1 MRKLVSLLLSLLM
14 LCSFAITEE
23 ASPTGTWYLNNILY
37 SGVTVPSHYLGLD
50 MIVTLNA
57 DGTSTTAVTGQ
68 AAAKGTWTL
77 EDTQVTVVSDTMTDV
92 YVYDGYALAAQAG
105 DMTLLFDHTPNAPV
119 VYGESPIVDTA
130 TANDFYG
137 SWYCV
142 AVETANGQ
150 IPPIFADMNIA
161 MSIDAYDVACVN
173 LYHEYNIGW
182 VGNVASFE
190 NGQITVNLLEEDPP
204 KSITLRM
211 HENGILS
218 YVDGEGNE
226 TVTYYFEHTI
236 IVPEE

>member
-1 MRKLVSLLLSLLM
+1 MKKLVSLLLSLLM
-14 LCSFAITEE
+14 LCSIAFAED
-23 ASPTGTWYLNNILY
+23 ASPAGIWYLNNILY
-37 SGVTVPSHYLGLD
+37 SGVTVPSHYFGLD

-57 DGTSTTAVTGQ
+57 DGTSATAVTGQ
-68 AAAKGTWTL
+68 AAAKGTWTY
-77 EDTQVTVVSDTMTDV
+77 EGTQVTVVSDTMTDV
-92 YVYDGYALAAQAG
+92 YTFDGYALAAQAG

-142 AVETANGQ
+142 AVETASGQ

-161 MSIDAYDVACVN
+161 MSIDAYDAACVN

-190 NGQITVNLLEEDPP
+190 NGRITVSLLDQDPP
-204 KSITLRM
+204 KSVTLRM

-218 YVDGEGNE
+218 YVDGEGDE